1 MNRRIGRD
9 PEPLTISL
17 ATVAEELRRL
27 GRPRMAALVADCD
40 LHESALVAES
50 RRWQAMYEQL
60 RGPVEY
66 TPPEPSYNPKPPPEA
81 SD

>member
-1 MNRRIGRD
+1 MNTRTSHD

-17 ATVAEELRRL
+17 ATVVDELRRL
-27 GRPRMAALVADCD
+27 GRPRMAAFVEECD
-40 LHESALVAES
+40 RHESALVAES
-50 RRWQAMYEQL
+50 RIWRSLYENL

-66 TPPEPSYNPKPPPEA
+66 QPPEPIHDPKAPPEA

>member
-1 MNRRIGRD
+1 
-9 PEPLTISL
+9 
-17 ATVAEELRRL
+17 
-27 GRPRMAALVADCD
+27 
-40 LHESALVAES
+40 VAES

>member
-1 MNRRIGRD
+1 MTGRIGRD

-17 ATVAEELRRL
+17 ATVVEELRRL

-66 TPPEPSYNPKPPPEA
+66 TPPEPSYNPTPPPEA